1 MPAPIRN
8 YLGQKPDRSLVAL
21 GAVLAL
27 GGTMPRL
34 AIGVAGVTTLTAVV
48 LTAVMARLESHP
60 PLELMASLTASALAW
75 GAGVLLAFASAI
87 QALRRDRDEG
97 IRQLAGARTGERA
110 TASYL
115 WARVAGL
122 AAALF
127 AMIGGGVAL
136 AGLVAMLAARHAGL
150 VLQCAQSTVA
160 SLVYAAGFS
169 VTMAPLAMA
178 ALGARSRAGGFF
190 GLLVLVFLPELL
202 LEWSQKLLPEPW
214 GELASLPSA
223 LASLR
228 GALMPE
234 HVDALRFVR
243 AAVVLALASAIA
255 LGWLAYQLSRLD
267 EERR

>member
-1 MPAPIRN
+1 MSVPIRN
-8 YLGQKPDRSLVAL
+8 YLGRKPDRSLVAL
-21 GAVLAL
+21 GAALAL
-27 GGTMPRL
+27 GGTLPWVAVGL
-34 AIGVAGVTTLTAVV
+34 AGVTTLTAVV
-48 LTAVMARLESHP
+48 VTAVMARLESHP

-75 GAGVLLAFASAI
+75 GAGVLLAFASAL

-97 IRQLAGARTGERA
+97 IRKLTDARSGERA
-110 TASYL
+110 TTSYL

-127 AMIGGGVAL
+127 GMIGGGVAL
-136 AGLVAMLAARHAGL
+136 AGVVAMLAARHAGL
-150 VLQCAQSTVA
+150 VFQCAQSTAA
-160 SLVYAAGFS
+160 SLVYAAAFA
-169 VTMAPLAMA
+169 VTMAPIAMA
-178 ALGARSRAGGFF
+178 VLGARSRAGGYF

-202 LEWSQKLLPEPW
+202 LEWSQQLLPEPW

-234 HVDALRFVR
+234 HVDALRFLR
-243 AAVVLALASAIA
+243 AAIVLAIAVALA
-255 LGWLAYQLSRLD
+255 LGWLAHQLSRLD